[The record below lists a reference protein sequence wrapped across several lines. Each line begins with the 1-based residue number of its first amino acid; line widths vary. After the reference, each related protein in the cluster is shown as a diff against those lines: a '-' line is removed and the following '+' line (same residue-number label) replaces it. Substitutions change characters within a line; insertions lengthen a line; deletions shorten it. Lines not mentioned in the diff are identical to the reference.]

1 VNESRVLTQPRVSV
15 IVPCRRERQWIGACL
30 DSILAG
36 EYPLDRLEVLV
47 VDGLSDDGTRDV
59 IQSYT
64 ERFACVRLVDN
75 TALTAP
81 AALNAGIA
89 AATGEIIVRM
99 DAHSVY
105 PADYIARLVHWL
117 EQSGA
122 DNVGGVCLT
131 TPINDTALAKAV
143 AAALSHPFGVG
154 NSYFRIGSRE
164 PRWVDTVPFGCYRR
178 SVFDRVGL
186 FDAELVRNQ
195 DDEFNARL
203 RQAGGRILLVPDI
216 TCRYMA
222 RGSLGK
228 LLTMQ
233 LQYGYYKPLAAAKV
247 GKPYT
252 VRQLVPPA
260 FVVALAGLAVLSMI
274 TPLARVPLLFL
285 AAIYAAGTIAS
296 AMTVRDRL
304 GVMGRL
310 WLCLAF
316 PTIHFGYGAGYLAG
330 IAALWRRGRANH
342 RTPASGVI
350 PVTR

>member
-15 IVPCRRERQWIGACL
+15 IVPCRRERPWIGACL

-36 EYPLDRLEVLV
+36 KYPLDRLEVLV

-89 AATGEIIVRM
+89 VATGEVIVRM

-105 PADYIARLVHWL
+105 PSDYIARLVHWL

-178 SVFDRVGL
+178 SVFDRLGL

-203 RQAGGRILLVPDI
+203 RRAGGRILLVPDI

-228 LLTMQ
+228 LFTMQ

-252 VRQLVPPA
+252 ARQLVPPV
-260 FVVALAGLAVLSMI
+260 FVAALAGLGVFSIIM
-274 TPLARVPLLFL
+274 PMARLPFVCLG
-285 AAIYAAGTIAS
+285 AIYAAGTVAS
-296 AMTVRDRL
+296 AISVRGRL
-304 GVMGRL
+304 GMMARL

-330 IAALWRRGRANH
+330 IAGVWRRGSKRRA
-342 RTPASGVI
+342 PASGVI